1 MTSQRCPECATES
14 TGSFCPECGASLR
27 SAPCHSCGELP
38 PAGARY
44 CTHCGARRGDG
55 SRAGRLALAIGGAT
69 VLGLVLLF
77 ALRGFDNVS
86 ADGTAAPGG
95 IEENAAGQTGAVQ
108 PGLEPGEAPSPA
120 TGLSPEGSPPPLTG
134 TPREQADRL
143 FTRIMETAERG
154 DTAEAEFFVPMALE
168 AYRAAGDLDD
178 DGLYHLS
185 VLQEFAGDYTAARES
200 AERILEDSPR
210 HLLGLGAAA
219 KAAESAGDEDAA
231 RDLYR
236 RFLDAADSEAEQ
248 PLPEYRL
255 HSAMLPTYRSRAEAF
270 LSR

>member
-27 SAPCHSCGELP
+27 STPCDSCGELP
-38 PAGARY
+38 PAGASY
-44 CTHCGARRGDG
+44 CTHCGARLRGG
-55 SRAGRLALAIGGAT
+55 SRGGRLTLAIGGAA
-69 VLGLVLLF
+69 VLGLVLIF
-77 ALRGFDNVS
+77 ALRGFDIVR
-86 ADGTAAPGG
+86 ADGSVAPAG
-95 IEENAAGQTGAVQ
+95 IEEDAAGGGGALQ
-108 PGLEPGEAPSPA
+108 PGLEPGEPPASAP
-120 TGLSPEGSPPPLTG
+120 GLSPEGSPPPLTG
-134 TPREQADRL
+134 TRREQADRL

-185 VLQEFAGDYTAARES
+185 VIQEFAGDYTAARES
-200 AERILEDSPR
+200 AELILEESPR

-219 KAAESAGDEDAA
+219 QAAESAGDEEAA

-236 RFLDAADSEAEQ
+236 RFLDAANAEAEQ